1 MKTKEL
7 ELTMLILIKSKIKEI
22 SKTFS
27 KTLDNLK
34 FWLCKTFG
42 SNAVSICIEAK
53 KLNDNPKVYGT
64 EGVDYHY
71 ETDRDGSRQIVWK
84 ELGENF
90 RKTWNDR
97 YRVTASHQMNYSGF
111 DDVDEAK
118 KYIFEHWWELKH
130 FDIVRVIV
138 KQYGRKAIN
147 LSGTVKSVKLMLIEN
162 KTFSESLKWDKFL

>member
-1 MKTKEL
+1 M
-7 ELTMLILIKSKIKEI
+7 KIKKRFKI
-22 SKTFS
+22 FS

-42 SNAVSICIEAK
+42 SKTVSVRIEVK
-53 KLNDNPKVYGT
+53 ELNRNPKVYGT

-71 ETDRDGSRQIVWK
+71 ETDRDGSRNIVWNS
-84 ELGENF
+84 LNENF

-97 YRVTASHQMNYSGF
+97 YRVTASHQMAYSGF

-118 KYIFEHWWELKH
+118 KYILEHWWELKH

-138 KQYGRKAIN
+138 KQYGRKVIN
-147 LSGTVKSVKLMLIEN
+147 LSGTVESVKLDLIEN
-162 KTFSESLKWDKFL
+162 KTFSRNLKYDWNEYK

>member
-1 MKTKEL
+1 MRFK
-7 ELTMLILIKSKIKEI
+7 IL
-22 SKTFS
+22 S

-34 FWLCKTFG
+34 FWICKTFG
-42 SNAVSICIEAK
+42 SKTVSVSIEVK
-53 KLNDNPKVYGT
+53 ELNNNPKVYGT

-71 ETDRDGSRQIVWK
+71 ETDKDGSRQIVWE

-97 YRVTASHQMNYSGF
+97 YRVIASYQKDYSGF

-118 KYIFEHWWELKH
+118 KYILEHWWELEH

-138 KQYGRKAIN
+138 KQYGRKVIN
-147 LSGTVKSVKLMLIEN
+147 LSGTVKSVKLDLIEN
-162 KTFSESLKWDKFL
+162 KTFSKKFKM

>member
-1 MKTKEL
+1 M
-7 ELTMLILIKSKIKEI
+7 KIKKRFKI
-22 SKTFS
+22 FS

-34 FWLCKTFG
+34 FWICKTFG
-42 SNAVSICIEAK
+42 SKTVSVSIEVK
-53 KLNDNPKVYGT
+53 ELNNNPKVYGT

-71 ETDRDGSRQIVWK
+71 ETDKDGSRQIVWK

-97 YRVTASHQMNYSGF
+97 YRVTSSHQKDYSGF

-118 KYIFEHWWELKH
+118 KYILEHWWELEH

-138 KQYGRKAIN
+138 KQYGRKVIN
-147 LSGTVKSVKLMLIEN
+147 LSGTVKSVKLDLIEN
-162 KTFSESLKWDKFL
+162 KTFSEGLKWDEYK

>member
-1 MKTKEL
+1 MGFK
-7 ELTMLILIKSKIKEI
+7 ILSKI
-22 SKTFS
+22 
-27 KTLDNLK
+27 LDNLK

-42 SNAVSICIEAK
+42 SNTVSVSIEVK
-53 KLNDNPKVYGT
+53 ELNHNPKVYGT

-71 ETDRDGSRQIVWK
+71 ETDKDGSRNIVWK

-97 YRVTASHQMNYSGF
+97 YRVTAYHQMNYSGF

-118 KYIFEHWWELKH
+118 KYLLEHWWELER

-138 KQYGRKAIN
+138 KLYGRKVID
-147 LSGTVKSVKLMLIEN
+147 LSGTVKSVKLDLIEN
-162 KTFSESLKWDKFL
+162 KTFSKSLKYDWDEYK

>member
-1 MKTKEL
+1 MKMKTK
-7 ELTMLILIKSKIKEI
+7 MRFKI
-22 SKTFS
+22 FS

-34 FWLCKTFG
+34 FWLYKTFC
-42 SNAVSICIEAK
+42 SKTVSVSIEVK

-71 ETDRDGSRQIVWK
+71 ETDRDGSRLRVWE

-97 YRVTASHQMNYSGF
+97 YRVISSYQMDYSGF

-118 KYIFEHWWELKH
+118 KYILEHWWELEH

-138 KQYGRKAIN
+138 KQYGRKVIN
-147 LSGTVKSVKLMLIEN
+147 LSGTVKSVKLELIEN
-162 KTFSESLKWDKFL
+162 KTFSESLKWDEYK

>member
-1 MKTKEL
+1 MKMGFK
-7 ELTMLILIKSKIKEI
+7 IL
-22 SKTFS
+22 S

-42 SNAVSICIEAK
+42 SKTVSICIEAK
-53 KLNDNPKVYGT
+53 KLNNNPKVYGT

-71 ETDRDGSRQIVWK
+71 ETDKDGSRNIVWK

-90 RKTWNDR
+90 RKTWYDR

-118 KYIFEHWWELKH
+118 KYLLEHWWKLKH
-130 FDIVRVIV
+130 YDIVRVVV
-138 KQYGRKAIN
+138 KQYGRKVIN
-147 LSGTVKSVKLMLIEN
+147 LSGTVESVKLDLIEN
-162 KTFSESLKWDKFL
+162 KTFSKSLKYNWDEYK